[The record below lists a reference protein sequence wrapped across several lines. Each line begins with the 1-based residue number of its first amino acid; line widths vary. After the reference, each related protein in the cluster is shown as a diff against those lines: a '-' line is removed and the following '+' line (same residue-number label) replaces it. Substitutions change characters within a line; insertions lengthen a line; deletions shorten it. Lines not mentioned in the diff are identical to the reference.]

1 MYAAAKRVRVPSKL
15 SKLSKLQRAFGD
27 EHSSSARCFRSF
39 ARLEAK
45 ATPQPRRSSASP
57 VFKSPFRHLT
67 PCPVRNAPHNRYTGT
82 PRYILAPAVAPPQR
96 PHAAITVLPP
106 PSGMLSYVQIVST
119 PTADTPGACLM
130 LHFDNRRYLFGRM
143 AEGTQRNMVQ
153 RKVSLAKIHD
163 IFLTG
168 RVDWE
173 TAGGLLGMILTIA
186 DLKAAS
192 IADVEALN
200 EKLRSQGKKDNKSV
214 SAHLNIH
221 GGKNLVHLLATAR
234 RFILR
239 KALPVHPREL
249 RHDPRADTAKKDEPD
264 YEDENIRVW
273 SIPLSKEGREEEEE
287 EEKKKKPAVRARSGP
302 SSPKKRKLSESSSS
316 EPQEQEEGPTN
327 TEEADQNIREAVVKD
342 MFASKWKLDTL
353 RELRLADVQ
362 LPAKIFIRNE
372 QGHIEPY
379 EGPPPSEAPDTKVLV
394 RLPWPAAQIEQLP
407 PTEPSRQSMCYV
419 VKCHSRRG
427 KFNVQAA
434 TKLGVAKQD
443 FKKLTSGETVTG
455 KDGVVVTPDMV
466 LGPPIEGQGFAVVDL
481 PSEDLVEDLLSRPEW
496 SNPEIMKGV
505 SAMFWILS
513 SGVTLE
519 KDQRLAQ
526 FVRARSGIR
535 HIVLSSSLCPNVP
548 ALESPAG
555 QLIKMNCVDRD
566 RFPLPAFDF
575 NPTATL
581 GEELQAVAEV
591 GRPGLKFQLAPKS
604 TFLTDAVVPPMDTK
618 KPLWELGSYSPQV
631 PGLADAARK
640 AISDPA
646 FGAEVDRSQQDL
658 PSPQTEI
665 IPLGTGSAMPSKYRN
680 VSATLIR
687 VPGWGSYLL
696 DCGENTLGQLR
707 RALGHQGAD
716 EVLRDLRAIYISHV
730 HADHHLG
737 TVSVIARW
745 REVVPEEEGGKLA
758 LIATQKYQ
766 DFVREFHEVQ
776 DLGLDRIV
784 PVVLRCA
791 GRPLPGRHAEPPAVP
806 DEDARAARLPRVE
819 ACFVDHCYEA
829 TAAVLTFP
837 DTGLKVAY
845 SGDCRPSRPFAEL
858 ARGAHLLVHECTF
871 EDELAGDAAAKK
883 HSTLSEALEV
893 GRRMEARRILL
904 THFSQRY
911 PKLPVVDE
919 EALLRNSTDGGDG
932 GNNGGSSGGQKKR
945 DVEVLFAFDMMRVR
959 LGEFKQAKQFLPALR
974 ELLKVEERMGGGDD
988 GGDV

>member
-1 MYAAAKRVRVPSKL
+1 MHAAAKRLRVPFTPS
-15 SKLSKLQRAFGD
+15 RFPPAFGH
-27 EHSSSARCFRSF
+27 EHSFFSSSFPPSALLGRRFYSVARY
-39 ARLEAK
+39 LGAK
-45 ATPQPRRSSASP
+45 ATSQPWRSSASP
-57 VFKSPFRHLT
+57 VFKSPFGNLT
-67 PCPVRNAPHNRYTGT
+67 PCPIRNAPHSRYKGT
-82 PRYILAPAVAPPQR
+82 PRYILAPAEAPQQH
-96 PHAAITVLPP
+96 PHPAITVLPP
-106 PSGMLSYVQIVST
+106 STGMLSYVQIVST

-214 SAHLNIH
+214 ISHLNVH

-239 KALPVHPREL
+239 KAMPVHPREL
-249 RHDPRADTAKKDEPD
+249 RHDPRAGTAKKDEPD
-264 YEDENIRVW
+264 YEDENIRIW
-273 SIPLSKEGREEEEE
+273 SIPLSREGEEET
-287 EEKKKKPAVRARSGP
+287 KKKSAARAAPTEP
-302 SSPKKRKLSESSSS
+302 SSPKKRKLSESESS
-316 EPQEQEEGPTN
+316 EQQQQQDESPTN
-327 TEEADQNIREAVVKD
+327 TEEADQNIREAVIKD

-362 LPAKIFIRNE
+362 LPAKIFIRNDK
-372 QGHIEPY
+372 GHIVPY

-394 RLPWPAAQIEQLP
+394 RLPWPASQIEELP

-419 VKCHSRRG
+419 VKCHPRRG
-427 KFNVQAA
+427 KFDVQTA

-443 FKKLTSGETVTG
+443 FKKLTSGESVTG

-466 LGPPIEGQGFAVVDL
+466 LGAPIEGQGFAVIDL
-481 PSEDLVEDLLSRPEW
+481 PSEDLVEDLVNRPEW

-505 SAMFWILS
+505 GTMFWILS
-513 SGVTLE
+513 PGVTLE
-519 KDQRLAQ
+519 SPRLAQ
-526 FVRARSGIR
+526 FVRERSGIK
-535 HIVLSSSLCPNVP
+535 HVVLSSSLCPNVP

-555 QLIKMNCVDRD
+555 QLIKMNCIDRD

-591 GRPGLKFQLAPKS
+591 GRPGLKYQLAPK
-604 TFLTDAVVPPMDTK
+604 TIFLTDAIVPPMDTK
-618 KPLWELGSYSPQV
+618 KPVWELGSYSPQV
-631 PGLADAARK
+631 PGLAEAART

-646 FGAEVDRSQQDL
+646 FAAEVDKAQQDL
-658 PSPQTEI
+658 PSQQTEI

-707 RALGHQGAD
+707 RSLGYQGAD
-716 EVLRDLRAIYISHV
+716 EVLRELRAIYISHM

-745 REVVPEEEGGKLA
+745 REVAPEDGSKLA

-766 DFVREFHEVQ
+766 DFVRESHEVQ

-791 GRPLPGRHAEPPAVP
+791 GRPLPGRHTEPPAVA
-806 DEDARAARLPRVE
+806 DEDARAARLPQVE

-837 DTGLKVAY
+837 DTGLKLAY
-845 SGDCRPSRPFAEL
+845 SGDCRPSQPFAEL

-871 EDELAGDAAAKK
+871 EDELAGDALAKK
-883 HSTLSEALEV
+883 HSTLSEALEI
-893 GRRMEARRILL
+893 GRLMNARRILL

-911 PKLPVVDE
+911 PKLPIIDE
-919 EALLRNSTDGGDG
+919 NALRLGGG
-932 GNNGGSSGGQKKR
+932 SGGQNTTKQR
-945 DVEVLFAFDMMRVR
+945 DVEVLFAFDLMRVR
-959 LGEFKQAKQFLPALR
+959 LGEFKHAKQFLPALR
-974 ELLKVEERMGGGDD
+974 ELLQVEEGMGADE

>member
-1 MYAAAKRVRVPSKL
+1 
-15 SKLSKLQRAFGD
+15 
-27 EHSSSARCFRSF
+27 
-39 ARLEAK
+39 
-45 ATPQPRRSSASP
+45 
-57 VFKSPFRHLT
+57 
-67 PCPVRNAPHNRYTGT
+67 
-82 PRYILAPAVAPPQR
+82 
-96 PHAAITVLPP
+96 
-106 PSGMLSYVQIVST
+106 
-119 PTADTPGACLM
+119 
-130 LHFDNRRYLFGRM
+130 
-143 AEGTQRNMVQ
+143 
-153 RKVSLAKIHD
+153 
-163 IFLTG
+163 
-168 RVDWE
+168 
-173 TAGGLLGMILTIA
+173 
-186 DLKAAS
+186 
-192 IADVEALN
+192 
-200 EKLRSQGKKDNKSV
+200 
-214 SAHLNIH
+214 
-221 GGKNLVHLLATAR
+221 
-234 RFILR
+234 
-239 KALPVHPREL
+239 
-249 RHDPRADTAKKDEPD
+249 
-264 YEDENIRVW
+264 
-273 SIPLSKEGREEEEE
+273 
-287 EEKKKKPAVRARSGP
+287 
-302 SSPKKRKLSESSSS
+302 
-316 EPQEQEEGPTN
+316 
-327 TEEADQNIREAVVKD
+327 

-353 RELRLADVQ
+353 REMRLADVQ

-394 RLPWPAAQIEQLP
+394 RLPWPAAQVEQLP

-427 KFNVQAA
+427 KFDVQAA

-455 KDGVVVTPDMV
+455 KDGAVVTPDMV

-481 PSEDLVEDLLSRPEW
+481 PSEDLVGDLLSRPEW

-505 SAMFWILS
+505 GAMFWILS

-555 QLIKMNCVDRD
+555 QLIKMNCIDRD

-581 GEELQAVAEV
+581 GEDLQAVAEV

-707 RALGHQGAD
+707 RSLGHQGAD

-745 REVVPEEEGGKLA
+745 REVVPEEEGSKLA

-791 GRPLPGRHAEPPAVP
+791 GRPLP
-806 DEDARAARLPRVE
+806 ARLPRVE

-837 DTGLKVAY
+837 DTGLKLAY

-919 EALLRNSTDGGDG
+919 EALLLRNSTDGG
-932 GNNGGSSGGQKKR
+932 GNGSGGQKKR

-988 GGDV
+988 DGGDV